1 MITRRKMMAGLAGTA
16 LAGAGARIFAQGVS
30 SRGVKAQ
37 PRGKPSGR
45 PFVSRITDVA
55 QQAGLTQPIIYGG
68 TDSKSYIIEVVGC
81 GVAFIDYDNDG
92 CVDLFVLSGT
102 RLEGAPPGTT
112 NRLYKNNRDGTFTD
126 VTAKAGL
133 QRTGWASSVTIG
145 DYNNDGFD
153 DIFITY
159 YGQNVLYRNNG
170 DGTFTDVT
178 RRAGLL
184 YTGNTRWGSGCTFVD
199 YNRDGHL
206 DLFVANY
213 VDLNLHKL
221 PKPGENPYCNF
232 KGVPVNCGPRGL
244 PMGRNYLYRNQGD
257 GTFQEVT
264 VANGISKATSTY
276 AMTAVAADFD
286 SDGWTDLYVASDSTP
301 SLLFRNQRNGTLIG
315 IDTTKVEIS
324 EANIILQVSRLS
336 QERFRC

>member
-1 MITRRKMMAGLAGTA
+1 MRNPDGGSS
-16 LAGAGARIFAQGVS
+16 AGA
-30 SRGVKAQ
+30 
-37 PRGKPSGR
+37 
-45 PFVSRITDVA
+45 
-55 QQAGLTQPIIYGG
+55 
-68 TDSKSYIIEVVGC
+68 
-81 GVAFIDYDNDG
+81 
-92 CVDLFVLSGT
+92 
-102 RLEGAPPGTT
+102 T

-126 VTAKAGL
+126 VTEKAGL
-133 QRTGWASSVTIG
+133 VRTA
-145 DYNNDGFD
+145 
-153 DIFITY
+153 
-159 YGQNVLYRNNG
+159 
-170 DGTFTDVT
+170 DVT
-178 RRAGLL
+178 RQAGLL

-336 QERFRC
+336 QERFRCRIIVIS